1 MDVGLW
7 SGIVGAAAGAI
18 AVPIAWYYGHRSS
31 ASGKPRIQV
40 RMVGEYVTYEL
51 PGNGGL
57 KMDQF
62 VILKAYNL
70 GDRPVT
76 IVGWGLKL
84 PGSSGNRAVFDSP
97 KSLETQLPYRLEPG
111 DIPAKFFSSRKRL
124 PASGKCILTCRMNA
138 WWVTCGSPTTPTS
151 SPRAA
156 FPCTSGARRDPDGNR
171 MASVPDQRLQVQVS
185 RVADE
190 AGS

>member
-111 DIPAKFFSSRKRL
+111 DIPAKFFFLAQKVASLGQVHPDVPYERMVGYVRLADDTDVFAAGGVPMYVGREARPRRKQ
-124 PASGKCILTCRMNA
+124 
-138 WWVTCGSPTTPTS
+138 
-151 SPRAA
+151 
-156 FPCTSGARRDPDGNR
+156 DG
-171 MASVPDQRLQVQVS
+171 VS
-185 RVADE
+185 T
-190 AGS
+190 